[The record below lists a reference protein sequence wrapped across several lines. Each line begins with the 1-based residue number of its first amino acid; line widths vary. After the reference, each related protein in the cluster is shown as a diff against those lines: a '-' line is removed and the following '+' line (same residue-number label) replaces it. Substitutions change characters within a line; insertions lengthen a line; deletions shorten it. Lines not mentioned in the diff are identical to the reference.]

1 MNQDYVKELIEALE
15 ELMVTKTDRK
25 IIYTRIDRQLWAE
38 VKKSAELEGL
48 SIQDWLAKVL
58 IRAIK

>member
-1 MNQDYVKELIEALE
+1 
-15 ELMVTKTDRK
+15 MVTKTDRK

-58 IRAIK
+58 IRATKLPIDKSL